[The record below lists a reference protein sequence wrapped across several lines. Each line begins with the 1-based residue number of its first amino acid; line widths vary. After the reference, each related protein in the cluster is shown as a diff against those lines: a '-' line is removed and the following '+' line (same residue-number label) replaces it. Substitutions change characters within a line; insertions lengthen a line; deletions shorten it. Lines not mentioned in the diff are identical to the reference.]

1 LTSFTEITHDQGCFY
16 DESRAGRCPVD
27 DPIFAAIERHRI
39 AERELGGVVTEQ
51 GKLEDELP
59 KHLRQSDIRPACD
72 INTVVETDDPRW
84 IAAERARVA
93 ASEKESEC
101 ADALLEVRPT
111 TLAGLMN
118 LLRYADSCDAGR
130 DWPDSV
136 ASAAAEA
143 LEQIV
148 GADASAA
155 KALEA
160 LTPGGPIEEA
170 DPHAS
175 RFGKALQEWFEALAI
190 EAKLNAGGYAAA
202 EDPDGAIDAVLGRL
216 QAAEHRLAFL
226 PAILP
231 YQLVNKFEV
240 LETMISKRERDGY
253 PADSRHLLMLTSVK
267 ADLYRLR
274 EG

>member
-1 LTSFTEITHDQGCFY
+1 MTKAASTTN
-16 DESRAGRCPVD
+16 RAPGAVPVD

-59 KHLRQSDIRPACD
+59 KHLRQPDIRPACD

-170 DPHAS
+170 DPHAF

-202 EDPDGAIDAVLGRL
+202 
-216 QAAEHRLAFL
+216 
-226 PAILP
+226 
-231 YQLVNKFEV
+231 
-240 LETMISKRERDGY
+240 
-253 PADSRHLLMLTSVK
+253 
-267 ADLYRLR
+267 DL
-274 EG
+274 